1 MNKIYMKPV
10 TSQEVV
16 DIQPILGGSPLN
28 LNSEGGSGTL
38 QTEEAQEDA
47 LSRGSF
53 WDE

>member
-1 MNKIYMKPV
+1 MKKLYVKPIIN
-10 TSQEVV
+10 QEQVE
-16 DIQPILGGSPLN
+16 IQPILGGSPLN

-38 QTEEAQEDA
+38 QTEEASDDA